1 MVKEQIKND
10 NIEATLTGAVE
21 DVTNPEDMEI
31 LYFHLKDDVHDF
43 KLGLN
48 AVLECLAFAEQ
59 EHAIPPIDMEWWN
72 HVKRYPV

>member
-43 KLGLN
+43 KLG
-48 AVLECLAFAEQ
+48 
-59 EHAIPPIDMEWWN
+59 
-72 HVKRYPV
+72 